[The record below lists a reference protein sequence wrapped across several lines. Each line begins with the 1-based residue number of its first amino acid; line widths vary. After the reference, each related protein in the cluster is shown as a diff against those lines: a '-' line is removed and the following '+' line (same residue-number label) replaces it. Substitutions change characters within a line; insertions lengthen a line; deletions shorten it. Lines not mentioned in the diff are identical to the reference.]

1 MDILIGAISG
11 HGTTEGGCLMASEII
26 VQPVRDIDRVWVEQ
40 FVQKRWKS
48 SYVVAHGEAYEVQ
61 KLPGFLAWLENERA
75 GLLTYHV
82 EDEECEI
89 VTLDSLRPASGVG
102 TALIDAMKALTLHA
116 HYKRLWLITTN
127 DNLHALRFY
136 QRHGLVL
143 VAVHRNAIEQSRKL
157 KPQIPKLG
165 YDNIP
170 VRDEIELELILD
182 ADEHLDYVN

>member
-1 MDILIGAISG
+1 
-11 HGTTEGGCLMASEII
+11 
-26 VQPVRDIDRVWVEQ
+26 
-40 FVQKRWKS
+40 
-48 SYVVAHGEAYEVQ
+48 
-61 KLPGFLAWLENERA
+61 
-75 GLLTYHV
+75 
-82 EDEECEI
+82 
-89 VTLDSLRPASGVG
+89 
-102 TALIDAMKALTLHA
+102 LHA

-136 QRHGLVL
+136 QRRGLVL